1 MVAASMKNIM
11 HLFLLVMVLTGCGQ
25 EAKPTIEVT
34 PAYVNLITTA
44 ATDTTKQVGEVKA
57 VLQENTRL
65 LIQIKDLVQNPPTD
79 GVEAQETPS
88 SPTLLTPSV
97 NKLYVSSIPG
107 CGPCVQL
114 KLDDEAGKFAEAG
127 FEVVYADDPTWDG
140 GYPIIRW
147 LDSEGQW
154 KAMMY
159 KDRRGKY
166 RSSGYGP
173 NTISELVGLVK

>member
-1 MVAASMKNIM
+1 
-11 HLFLLVMVLTGCGQ
+11 
-25 EAKPTIEVT
+25 
-34 PAYVNLITTA
+34 
-44 ATDTTKQVGEVKA
+44 
-57 VLQENTRL
+57 
-65 LIQIKDLVQNPPTD
+65 
-79 GVEAQETPS
+79 
-88 SPTLLTPSV
+88 V

-127 FEVVYADDPTWDG
+127 FEVVYVDDPTWEG

-147 LDSEGQW
+147 VDSEGQW

-159 KDRRGKY
+159 KDKRGRY

-173 NTISELVGLVK
+173 NTIAELTRLVE